1 MANMSKV
8 RFLTDS
14 ITNVLAQVGMGG
26 DKAAHTRY
34 SEVLLDEHELLN
46 AYRFAWLPARIVD
59 VPADHAT
66 RHWRK
71 WSADPKTVDAI
82 EAIERDLALQQKV
95 NECLKT
101 ARLFGR
107 AGIYIKTTSRT
118 QSRPLQPSEK
128 IQSLEVVD
136 LPSNHASGLLTRFRS
151 SGARNNDT
159 VRINNVEV
167 HRSRIIELRGRYVPR
182 MPDGDSVLN
191 PVYKACLNADSTSA
205 NIASLVFEA
214 KVDVFKIPNL
224 MELVGDADYEN
235 RLVQRLTIANHGKSV
250 TNSLLMDAEESYEQK
265 HVNFGG
271 LNDVLLTALQIASG
285 ASGIPATKLLGTS
298 VGGLNAKGDSEVRD
312 FYDEVASQQRNIITP
327 ALYQLDQMILHEVG
341 APKGTDYEWCSLW
354 QETESEK
361 ATNISTLASSIK
373 TLSDTMLFSDDELRS
388 VAAQA
393 LGDYLPALEGESHFS
408 MVENEDD

>member
-8 RFLTDS
+8 KFLTDS

-26 DKAAHTRY
+26 DKAAHSRY
-34 SEVLLDEHELLN
+34 SEVLLDDSELLN

-82 EAIERDLALQQKV
+82 EEIEQDLALQQKV

-118 QSRPLQPSEK
+118 QGRPLHPSEK
-128 IQSLEVVD
+128 IQSLEVVE
-136 LPSNHASGLLTRFRS
+136 LPSNHASGILTRFKPS
-151 SGARNNDT
+151 ARAQHSDT
-159 VRINNVEV
+159 VRINNTNV
-167 HRSRIIELRGRYVPR
+167 HRTRIIELRGRYVPR

-205 NIASLVFEA
+205 NIAALVFEA

-224 MELVGDADYEN
+224 MEMVGDADYEN
-235 RLVQRLTIANHGKSV
+235 RLIQRLSIANHGKSV

-312 FYDEVASQQRNIITP
+312 FYDEVASQQSNIIAP
-327 ALYQLDQMILHEVG
+327 ALRRIDKLILNEVG
-341 APKGTDYEWCSLW
+341 APDGTDYEWCSLW

-361 ATNISTLASSIK
+361 ASNISTLSTSIK
-373 TLSDTMLFSDDELRS
+373 TLSDTMLFGDDELRS
-388 VAAQA
+388 AAAQA
-393 LGDYLPALEGESHFS
+393 LGDYLPALEGEQNYFS
-408 MVENEDD
+408 ETDE